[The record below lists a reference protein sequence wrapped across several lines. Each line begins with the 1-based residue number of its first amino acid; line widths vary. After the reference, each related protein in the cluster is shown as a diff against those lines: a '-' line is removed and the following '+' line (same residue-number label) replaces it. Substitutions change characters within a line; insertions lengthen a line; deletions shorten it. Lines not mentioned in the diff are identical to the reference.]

1 MKYIDREG
9 NITTEDSG
17 QDRFLRWMYNHRTGR
32 MALKI
37 LVQPVV
43 SKAGGWLL
51 DSRCSRVLI
60 KPFVKRQGHIS

>member
-43 SKAGGWLL
+43 SKAGDGCWTA
-51 DSRCSRVLI
+51 DAPECS
-60 KPFVKRQGHIS
+60 